1 MSSSLGGNCMGGI
14 ILFDG
19 VCNFCD
25 SSVQFIIKYDHAA
38 YFQFASIQS
47 DAGQALL
54 AQYEIPENIDSVI
67 VIEHGKVYF
76 ESTAALK
83 ICRRLNSFWP
93 VCYVFIL
100 IPPFI
105 RNIMYRLFA
114 KNRYRLFGRKESCLL
129 PTPSQRKRFL

>member
-1 MSSSLGGNCMGGI
+1 MGGI

-25 SSVQFIIKYDHAA
+25 SSVQFIFKYDHAA
-38 YFQFASIQS
+38 YFQFASFQS
-47 DAGQALL
+47 DTGQALL

-114 KNRYRLFGRKESCLL
+114 KNRCRLFGRKESCLL

>member
-1 MSSSLGGNCMGGI
+1 MSGI

-25 SSVQFIIKYDHAA
+25 SSVQFIIKYDQAA
-38 YFQFASIQS
+38 YFKFASIQS
-47 DAGQALL
+47 EAGQALL

-67 VIEHGKVYF
+67 LIEHGKVYF

-93 VCYVFIL
+93 VFYVFIV

>member
-1 MSSSLGGNCMGGI
+1 MGGI

-25 SSVQFIIKYDHAA
+25 SSVQFIIKHDQGA
-38 YFQFASIQS
+38 YFHFASIQS

-54 AQYEIPENIDSVI
+54 AQYEVPENIDSVI
-67 VIEHGKVYF
+67 LFEHGKAYF

-83 ICRRLNSFWP
+83 ICRRLDSFWP

-100 IPPFI
+100 IPSCI
-105 RNIMYRLFA
+105 RNRMYRIFA
-114 KNRYRLFGRKESCLL
+114 KNRYRLFGQKEMCLL

>member
-1 MSSSLGGNCMGGI
+1 MGGI

-25 SSVQFIIKYDHAA
+25 SSVQFIIKHDQAA

-54 AQYEIPENIDSVI
+54 AQYEIPGNIDSVLL
-67 VIEHGKVYF
+67 IEHEKVYF

-83 ICRRLNSFWP
+83 ICRRLDSFWP
-93 VCYVFIL
+93 VCYVFIF
-100 IPPFI
+100 IPPPI

-129 PTPSQRKRFL
+129 PTPAQRKRFL

>member
-1 MSSSLGGNCMGGI
+1 VGGI

-25 SSVQFIIKYDHAA
+25 SSVQFIIKYDQAA

-54 AQYEIPENIDSVI
+54 AQYEVPENIDSVI
-67 VIEHGKVYF
+67 LIEQGKVYF

-83 ICRRLNSFWP
+83 ICRRLDGFWP
-93 VCYVFIL
+93 VCYIFVM
-100 IPPFI
+100 IPSFI
-105 RNIMYRLFA
+105 RNKMYRLFA
-114 KNRYRLFGRKESCLL
+114 RNRYRLFGRKEVCLL

>member
-1 MSSSLGGNCMGGI
+1 MGGI

-25 SSVQFIIKYDHAA
+25 SSVQFIIKHDQGA

-54 AQYEIPENIDSVI
+54 AQYEVPENIDSVI
-67 VIEHGKVYF
+67 LFEHGNTYF

-83 ICRRLNSFWP
+83 ICRRLDSFWP

-100 IPPFI
+100 IPSCI
-105 RNIMYRLFA
+105 RNMMYRIFA
-114 KNRYRLFGRKESCLL
+114 KNRYRLFGQKEMCLL

>member
-1 MSSSLGGNCMGGI
+1 MGGV

-25 SSVQFIIKYDHAA
+25 SSVQFIIKYDQVA

-54 AQYEIPENIDSVI
+54 AQYEIPENIDTVI
-67 VIEHGKVYF
+67 LIEHGKVYF

-100 IPPFI
+100 IPPSI

-114 KNRYRLFGRKESCLL
+114 KNRYRLFGRKEKCLL
-129 PTPSQRKRFL
+129 PTPSQRRRFL

>member
-1 MSSSLGGNCMGGI
+1 MGGI

-25 SSVQFIIKYDHAA
+25 SSVQFIIKHDQVA

-47 DAGQALL
+47 DVGQALL
-54 AQYEIPENIDSVI
+54 AQYEIPGNIDSVLL
-67 VIEHGKVYF
+67 IEHGKVYF

-83 ICRRLNSFWP
+83 ICRRLDSFWP

-100 IPPFI
+100 IPPPI

-114 KNRYRLFGRKESCLL
+114 KNRYRLFGRKESCIL
-129 PTPSQRKRFL
+129 PTPSQRKRFLEL

>member
-1 MSSSLGGNCMGGI
+1 MGGI

-25 SSVQFIIKYDHAA
+25 SSVQFIIKYDQAA

-54 AQYEIPENIDSVI
+54 AQYEVPENIDSVI
-67 VIEHGKVYF
+67 LIEQGKVYF

-83 ICRRLNSFWP
+83 ICRRLDSFWP
-93 VCYVFIL
+93 VCYIFVM
-100 IPPFI
+100 IPSFI
-105 RNIMYRLFA
+105 RNKMYRLFA
-114 KNRYRLFGRKESCLL
+114 KNRYRLFGRKEVCLL

>member
-1 MSSSLGGNCMGGI
+1 MGGI

-25 SSVQFIIKYDHAA
+25 SSVQFIIKYDQAA

-54 AQYEIPENIDSVI
+54 AQYEVSENIDSVI
-67 VIEHGKVYF
+67 LIEQGKVYF

-83 ICRRLNSFWP
+83 ICRRLDSFWP
-93 VCYVFIL
+93 VCYIFVM
-100 IPPFI
+100 IPSFI
-105 RNIMYRLFA
+105 RNKMYRLFA
-114 KNRYRLFGRKESCLL
+114 RNRYRLFGRKEVCLL

>member
-1 MSSSLGGNCMGGI
+1 MGGV

-25 SSVQFIIKYDHAA
+25 SSVQFIIKYDQVA

-67 VIEHGKVYF
+67 LIEHGKVYF

-100 IPPFI
+100 IPSSI

-114 KNRYRLFGRKESCLL
+114 KNRYRLFGRKEKCLL
-129 PTPSQRKRFL
+129 PTPSQRRRFL